1 MTSFKLNSLS
11 IFLILLFVIVF
22 AMVFKNYWDSLLETK
37 EGFAPIDLAGYTD
50 GKVEQVYT
58 NLYFDPET
66 QSLLEKITEADGIT
80 VTIQE
85 IKRIPDDETEESAGS
100 TTGIETETEEFTTN
114 DVEAVPFVHKM
125 STVGSNIYV
134 VYIPSGKNAT
144 FLHVLDSNRN
154 LISQYYN
161 NGYKSEKSYEESTS
175 DHETKTGTG
184 IVNLDFESLPF
195 SKDDKD
201 DLKTSSLKLNGGD
214 SYAVAMKYL
223 HTEVLVGFK
232 ASVSTTDK
240 PEVLLHKKQTV
251 ETSSSTDKSIQFKIG
266 DYEISLPQDTAE
278 SLASKLGTKL
288 GSNLFMKGD
297 DYNSDYI
304 HKNEIIPGMGY
315 DHYHYGMYD
324 RPSQHYKGKQGY
336 YDSDVRSERREGPR
350 DENGNLIRD
359 FGEGTAD
366 LLRDGIKGTT
376 DVAKDTVRG
385 TVDIAKE
392 TVGGAT
398 DLARETASGTV
409 GLAKETV
416 GGATGLVKDTAS
428 GAKNVIG
435 DTLSGTGDF
444 VQSSASGIGQFAKD
458 AASGTVG
465 LAKDAASGTVGLA
478 KDVVGGTVGLAKEVV
493 GGVGSGVGG
502 LLQGNPTQV
511 GGGYG
516 GRGGGYLSNGHQN
529 SYGGPNMRQTH
540 GMDPYSYYGTIPP
553 RPGHHFVPRTADFS
567 AFGR

>member
-22 AMVFKNYWDSLLETK
+22 AMVFKNYWDQLLETK
-37 EGFAPIDLAGYTD
+37 EGFAPINLAGYSG

-66 QSLLEKITEADGIT
+66 QSLLEKITGTDDT

-85 IKRIPDDETEESAGS
+85 IKRIPDSDADADADDDADA
-100 TTGIETETEEFTTN
+100 FTTN
-114 DVEAVPFVHKM
+114 DVKAVPFVHKM
-125 STVGSNIYV
+125 SLDGTDIFV
-134 VYIPSGKNAT
+134 VYIPSGKDAT
-144 FLHVLDSNRN
+144 FLHVMDSNRN

-161 NGYKSEKSYEESTS
+161 NGYKSEKSYEDSTS
-175 DHETKTGTG
+175 EHATKTGTG

-201 DLKTSSLKLNGGD
+201 DLKASSLKLNGGD
-214 SYAVAMKYL
+214 AYAVAMKYL

-232 ASVSTTDK
+232 ASSQ
-240 PEVLLHKKQTV
+240 EVLLNKKQTV
-251 ETSSSTDKSIQFKIG
+251 ETSSSVDNSVQFKIG

-278 SLASKLGTKL
+278 NLASKLGAKL
-288 GSNLFMKGD
+288 GGNLFMKGD

-324 RPSQHYKGKQGY
+324 SSSSRYGGKHGY
-336 YDSDVRSERREGPR
+336 SARR

-359 FGEGTAD
+359 FGEGTTD

-376 DVAKDTVRG
+376 NVARDAVHG

-398 DLARETASGTV
+398 DLARETASGTI

-444 VQSSASGIGQFAKD
+444 VQSSASGIGEFAKD
-458 AASGTVG
+458 T
-465 LAKDAASGTVGLA
+465 ASGTVGLA
-478 KDVVGGTVGLAKEVV
+478 KDVVGGTVGLAKDVV
-493 GGVGSGVGG
+493 GGVGSGIGG
-502 LLQGNPTQV
+502 LLQGNPTQIS
-511 GGGYG
+511 GGSGGYG
-516 GRGGGYLSNGHQN
+516 GRGGRGGSGGGLSGGYLSNGHQN

-553 RPGHHFVPRTADFS
+553 RSGSNFVPRTADFS
-567 AFGR
+567 AFRN

>member
-37 EGFAPIDLAGYTD
+37 EGFAPIDLANYSG

-66 QSLLEKITEADGIT
+66 QSLLEKITGDSGS

-85 IKRIPDDETEESAGS
+85 IKRIPDDEIEESIDSEPAP
-100 TTGIETETEEFTTN
+100 TTESFTTN

-125 STVGSNIYV
+125 STDGSNTYV
-134 VYIPSGKNAT
+134 VYIPSGEDAT

-184 IVNLDFESLPF
+184 IVDLDFKSLPF
-195 SKDDKD
+195 SEDDKD

-232 ASVSTTDK
+232 ASTTDK

-251 ETSSSTDKSIQFKIG
+251 ETSSSTDKSIQFKFG

-324 RPSQHYKGKQGY
+324 RPSQRYGGKRGY

-359 FGEGTAD
+359 FGEGTTD

-416 GGATGLVKDTAS
+416 GGATGLVKETAS

-465 LAKDAASGTVGLA
+465 LAKD
-478 KDVVGGTVGLAKEVV
+478 VVGGTVGLAKDVV

-553 RPGHHFVPRTADFS
+553 RPGHNYVPRTADFS